1 MPIERRTK
9 LLKEVVF
16 GFVALILMVCLACLL
31 INYFLFP
38 NLSLNGGTYIRIPYG
53 EHFDNFGCSA
63 SYLGD
68 DISDSI
74 EYDGEV
80 DETVLLASLPTS
92 KDHIPSDVEVSSGC
106 LEISERMVN
115 AYVFMAKDIVT
126 DNGFFFEKNTFIYGQ
141 NIKMYK
147 TTAFLQQQIDGQIQI
162 SVKGKLTDDI
172 FSALTDCLKNSGAVR
187 KRYKHYL

>member
-1 MPIERRTK
+1 MHTAQKMFEPGN
-9 LLKEVVF
+9 LL
-16 GFVALILMVCLACLL
+16 
-31 INYFLFP
+31 YFNPFIFP
-38 NLSLNGGTYIRIPYG
+38 DGGDPKPKFFIV
-53 EHFDNFGCSA
+53 
-63 SYLGD
+63 L
-68 DISDSI
+68 
-74 EYDGEV
+74 GEV

-147 TTAFLQQQIDGQIQI
+147 TTAFLQQQIDGQIQNT
-162 SVKGKLTDDI
+162 LTNCQ
-172 FSALTDCLKNSGAVR
+172 F
-187 KRYKHYL
+187 